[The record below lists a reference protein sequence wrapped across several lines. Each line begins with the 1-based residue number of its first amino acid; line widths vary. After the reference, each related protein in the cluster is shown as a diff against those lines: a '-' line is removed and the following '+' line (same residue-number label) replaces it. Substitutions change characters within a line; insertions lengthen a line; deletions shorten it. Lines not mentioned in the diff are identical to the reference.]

1 VTQRRSYQIGTGL
14 FILLGFAALAYLA
27 TQTTSVANFQ
37 QGPSYT
43 VKGEFTNIGQLKLRA
58 PVKLAGVRIGSVKAI
73 DLDQTKLQA
82 SVQISIDNH
91 YNELPDDSAA
101 AIFTSGLLGDQYVAI
116 QPGGS
121 PTMLK
126 DGDEFVLTQSSIQL
140 EDLIGKFLVSG
151 GPSKPADA
159 QSDDAK
165 PDDNKTDATPPA
177 GKPPAKPATDTKH

>member
-1 VTQRRSYQIGTGL
+1 VNQRRSYQIGTGL

-43 VKGEFTNIGQLKLRA
+43 LKAGFTNVGQLKLRA
-58 PVKLAGVRIGSVKAI
+58 PVKIAGVRIGSVKSI
-73 DLDQTKLQA
+73 ELDPVKLQA
-82 SVQISIDNH
+82 NVQVAIDNRF
-91 YNELPDDSAA
+91 NDLPDDSAA

-151 GPSKPADA
+151 GPSKPADGSNA
-159 QSDDAK
+159 NSDAAPAGDTPPPAATPAK
-165 PDDNKTDATPPA
+165 PDTA
-177 GKPPAKPATDTKH
+177 TKH

>member
-1 VTQRRSYQIGTGL
+1 VNQRRSYQIGTGL
-14 FILLGFAALAYLA
+14 FIVLGFAALAYLA

-43 VKGEFTNIGQLKLRA
+43 VKGRFTNIGQLKLRA

-73 DLDQTKLQA
+73 DLDPARLDAIVQL
-82 SVQISIDNH
+82 SVDNRFK
-91 YNELPDDSAA
+91 EVPDDSAA
-101 AIFTSGLLGDQYVAI
+101 AIFTSGLLGDQYVSI

-121 PTMLK
+121 PTMMK

-151 GPSKPADA
+151 GPSKPNDP
-159 QSDDAK
+159 QGGNTKSDDTK
-165 PDDNKTDATPPA
+165 GDA
-177 GKPPAKPATDTKH
+177 AKPADQKPTDTKH